1 MQDRAIWR
9 SKGLKVEGLK
19 VKGLEVEGL
28 KVEGLKVVPPFVEG
42 RKVKVE
48 RV

>member
-1 MQDRAIWR
+1 MERMQDKAIWR
-9 SKGLKVEGLK
+9 SKCLKVEGLK
-19 VKGLEVEGL
+19 VKGL
-28 KVEGLKVVPPFVEG
+28 KVKGLKVVPLFVEG